1 MAVLSSAMVRR
12 QAKILSGNCYH
23 FQVCFSHL
31 HSFVRPGEKSRRQFF
46 HGPLPP
52 CGTRNYFDQE
62 YTMKIHGKTDE
73 TIVYNMKP
81 SLHLRNQCFC
91 TTKCRWAFLNPS
103 SLFAIVLKVDN
114 FSKTPSKGHLQ
125 RYSDFKTKR
134 IRNHFPFTGRFSFF
148 KTNPPP

>member
-12 QAKILSGNCYH
+12 QAKILSGQETAIISKCV
-23 FQVCFSHL
+23 FLISIL
-31 HSFVRPGEKSRRQFF
+31 SFDLERNQGDSFPWPLAMWDKERLRPR
-46 HGPLPP
+46 
-52 CGTRNYFDQE
+52 
-62 YTMKIHGKTDE
+62 IHHENSWNTDE

-81 SLHLRNQCFC
+81 SLHLHNQCFC